1 MNFKEL
7 KVMARILDSI
17 SEELYERESYG
28 NVSDDFKES
37 ELGKD
42 FNQNTKLLKEI
53 YNDIENV
60 IDKSFILFV
69 QIDCVSF
76 N

>member
-28 NVSDDFKES
+28 NVPDEFKDS
-37 ELGKD
+37 EIVKD
-42 FNQNTKLLKEI
+42 FNKKTKILKEI
-53 YNDIENV
+53 HNDIENV
-60 IDKSFILFV
+60 IDKSFIFLN
-69 QIDCVSF
+69 IND
-76 N
+76 

>member
-28 NVSDDFKES
+28 NVSDDFKDS
-37 ELGKD
+37 EIVKD
-42 FNQNTKLLKEI
+42 FNKKTKILKEI
-53 YNDIENV
+53 HNDIENV
-60 IDKSFILFV
+60 IDKSFIFLN
-69 QIDCVSF
+69 I
-76 N
+76 NY

>member
-28 NVSDDFKES
+28 NVSDEFKES

-42 FNQNTKLLKEI
+42 LNQNTKLLKEI

-60 IDKSFILFV
+60 IDKSFIFLKV
-69 QIDCVSF
+69 TK
-76 N
+76 

>member
-17 SEELYERESYG
+17 SEELYERESYK
-28 NVSDDFKES
+28 NVFDDD
-37 ELGKD
+37 ELEFEKN

-53 YNDIENV
+53 NDDIKNV
-60 IDKSFILFV
+60 INKSFIFLKV
-69 QIDCVSF
+69 
-76 N
+76 NK

>member
-7 KVMARILDSI
+7 KVIARILDSI
-17 SEELYERESYG
+17 SEEINERESYG
-28 NVSDDFKES
+28 KVSDDFKES

-53 YNDIENV
+53 HNDIENV
-60 IDKSFILFV
+60 IDKSFIFSKLTK
-69 QIDCVSF
+69 
-76 N
+76 

>member
-28 NVSDDFKES
+28 NVSDDFIES

-42 FNQNTKLLKEI
+42 FNENTKLLKEI

-60 IDKSFILFV
+60 IDKSFIFLKV
-69 QIDCVSF
+69 TK
-76 N
+76 

>member
-28 NVSDDFKES
+28 DVSDEFKDS
-37 ELGKD
+37 EIVKD
-42 FNQNTKLLKEI
+42 FNKKTKILKEI
-53 YNDIENV
+53 HNDIENV
-60 IDKSFILFV
+60 IDKSFIFLN
-69 QIDCVSF
+69 I
-76 N
+76 NY

>member
-28 NVSDDFKES
+28 NVSDEFKDS
-37 ELGKD
+37 EIVKD
-42 FNQNTKLLKEI
+42 FNKKTKILKEI
-53 YNDIENV
+53 HNDIENV
-60 IDKSFILFV
+60 IDKSFIFLN
-69 QIDCVSF
+69 I
-76 N
+76 NY

>member
-28 NVSDDFKES
+28 NVSDEFKDS
-37 ELGKD
+37 EIGKD
-42 FNQNTKLLKEI
+42 FNQNTKILKEI
-53 YNDIENV
+53 HNDIENV
-60 IDKSFILFV
+60 IDKSFIFLN
-69 QIDCVSF
+69 I
-76 N
+76 NY

>member
-28 NVSDDFKES
+28 NVSDEFKDS
-37 ELGKD
+37 EIVKD
-42 FNQNTKLLKEI
+42 FNKKTKILKDI
-53 YNDIENV
+53 HNDIENV
-60 IDKSFILFV
+60 IDKSFIFLN
-69 QIDCVSF
+69 I
-76 N
+76 NY

>member
-17 SEELYERESYG
+17 SEELNERESYG
-28 NVSDDFKES
+28 KVSDDFIES

-53 YNDIENV
+53 HNDIENV
-60 IDKSFILFV
+60 IDKSFIFLKLT
-69 QIDCVSF
+69 